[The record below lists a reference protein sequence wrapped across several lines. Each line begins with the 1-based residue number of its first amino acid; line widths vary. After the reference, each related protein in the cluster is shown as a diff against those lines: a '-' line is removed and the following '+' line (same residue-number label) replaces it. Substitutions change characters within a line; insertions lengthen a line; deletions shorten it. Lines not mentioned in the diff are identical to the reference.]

1 MAEVGRITG
10 SVEILVNG
18 QPLLNKSG
26 ASASGIGLSGEP
38 NFSVKQVMGDTGP
51 HGTVEEPVEAKCEVT
66 ITDRSDISLNDL
78 ARIREDGTVIFRS
91 RGKGKV
97 YTMNNATCM
106 RDFKVTGGEGEVS
119 VTFVGPYW
127 TEGTY

>member
-1 MAEVGRITG
+1 MAEIGRITG
-10 SVEILVNG
+10 TVEILVNG
-18 QPLLNKSG
+18 QPLLNKAG

-38 NFSVKQVMGDTGP
+38 NFELKQIMGDTGP

-66 ITDRSDISLNDL
+66 ITDRSDIKLSDL
-78 ARIREDGTVIFRS
+78 AAIREDGTIIFRS
-91 RGKGKV
+91 RNKGKV
-97 YTMNNATCM
+97 YTMINATCM
-106 RDFKVTGGEGEVS
+106 RNFTLTGGEGEVS

>member
-10 SVEILVNG
+10 TVEILVNG
-18 QPLLNKSG
+18 QPLLNKAG

-38 NFSVKQVMGDTGP
+38 NYELKQIMGDTGP
-51 HGTVEEPVEAKCEVT
+51 HGTTEEPVEAKCEVT
-66 ITDRSDISLNDL
+66 ISDRSDILLSDL
-78 ARIREDGTVIFRS
+78 AQIRENGTVIFRS

-97 YTMNNATCM
+97 YTMTNATCM
-106 RDFKVTGGEGEVS
+106 RNFTVTAGEGEVS